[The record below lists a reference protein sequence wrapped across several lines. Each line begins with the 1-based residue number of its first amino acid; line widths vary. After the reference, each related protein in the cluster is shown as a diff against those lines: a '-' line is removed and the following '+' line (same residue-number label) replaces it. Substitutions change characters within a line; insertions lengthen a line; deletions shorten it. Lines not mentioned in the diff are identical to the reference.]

1 MEIYCKHCDK
11 NHSKEECIVIQKEL
25 PTFKYLDYFCPKT
38 GEWLVTE
45 FFFDEEEKEKYAFL
59 KRI

>member
-11 NHSKEECIVIQKEL
+11 NHSKEEYITIYKEL

-45 FFFDEEEKEKYAFL
+45 FFFDKEEEE
-59 KRI
+59 